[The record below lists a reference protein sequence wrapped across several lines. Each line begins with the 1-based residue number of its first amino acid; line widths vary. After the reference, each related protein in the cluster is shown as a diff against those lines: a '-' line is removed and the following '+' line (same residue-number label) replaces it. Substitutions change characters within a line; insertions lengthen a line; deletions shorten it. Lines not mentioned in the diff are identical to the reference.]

1 MITEQI
7 AVSTVSYNA
16 MCNLLPVPVMNKC
29 ILAFLNKLN
38 INWLHL
44 KCDNFLND
52 NRTC

>member
-29 ILAFLNKLN
+29 ILAFLKVKYKLATF
-38 INWLHL
+38 
-44 KCDNFLND
+44 KM
-52 NRTC
+52 